1 MPLRA
6 TEATTVEGA
15 RVEQVDLSTLLVADE
30 RTDDAGTVER
40 SCGSSE
46 ESQRMDGHGVGRC
59 FMRHVARRSGL
70 VGL

>member
-30 RTDDAGTVER
+30 RAPTTPRRWSG
-40 SCGSSE
+40 SCGSGE
-46 ESQRMDGHGVGRC
+46 ESHRMDGHGVGRC
-59 FMRHVARRSGL
+59 FMRHVARKSG
-70 VGL
+70 